1 MQEIFSYLLLNSRL
15 PRQSA
20 GKAGRVIYLKFLG
33 SLTQMQKKIIALAI
47 AAAFSAPA
55 FADTANVNVYGK
67 VFLDVE

>member
-1 MQEIFSYLLLNSRL
+1 
-15 PRQSA
+15 
-20 GKAGRVIYLKFLG
+20 
-33 SLTQMQKKIIALAI
+33 MQKKIIALAI